1 MERNESENP
10 FDKGVALTSAS
21 GHRGPAREFWTFRRA
36 NVDSC
41 LVATASE
48 TAEGVRRRQGG
59 PARIGC
65 FPSVCLRLALEM
77 KASGGGGVGA
87 GAWIFS
93 GASPCTVEGPA
104 WPYYGLGGPSRL
116 SERQKA
122 AWCQLG
128 WSEQTYAS
136 LRKILIK
143 VHIDA
148 IN

>member
-1 MERNESENP
+1 ML
-10 FDKGVALTSAS
+10 DVSACKC
-21 GHRGPAREFWTFRRA
+21 GFLRCCDCAEDRRGDEA
-36 NVDSC
+36 
-41 LVATASE
+41 E
-48 TAEGVRRRQGG
+48 TGG
-59 PARIGC
+59 LARIGC

-93 GASPCTVEGPA
+93 GASPCAVEGPA

-116 SERQKA
+116 SERQKP